1 MAKRDSNDMKVFKA
15 YLTQHSP
22 FEYDGENSE
31 KLVCI
36 ANGVIAHP
44 KANPDKSF
52 DVGEKAAA
60 AMDGSNFSQVKL
72 KRSDKVISMSAAI
85 GSVNVREVEVEVDS
99 TNLLLRAG
107 SAVKK
112 PSDMKEH
119 LTFEFD
125 RNPPS
130 LFLSGVMRKNTKSCL
145 ARELKD
151 GVDMAIDGQFN
162 QPVFVIDGGYL
173 LHILPV
179 TVASKVN
186 IWPGGGCLCFS
197 CDEF

>member
-52 DVGEKAAA
+52 EVGEKAAA
-60 AMDGSNFSQVKL
+60 AMDGANFGQVKL

-85 GSVNVREVEVEVDS
+85 GSVNVREVEVH
-99 TNLLLRAG
+99 R
-107 SAVKK
+107 
-112 PSDMKEH
+112 
-119 LTFEFD
+119 
-125 RNPPS
+125 
-130 LFLSGVMRKNTKSCL
+130 SG
-145 ARELKD
+145 
-151 GVDMAIDGQFN
+151 F
-162 QPVFVIDGGYL
+162 Y
-173 LHILPV
+173 
-179 TVASKVN
+179 
-186 IWPGGGCLCFS
+186 
-197 CDEF
+197 